1 MQATFYQFAKR
12 TNSTKRPSGGQG
24 FGIDLKAPCNIIDPE
39 IKIATQSDPT
49 GFNYC
54 YLPTFSRYYWVKNW
68 TYSDGLWNAS
78 LTVDTLASYRDQIG
92 YSTEYVVRS
101 SAKFDPKIADN
112 LYPTKATITTRTIY
126 ANSTPF
132 TDDPESGSQGFFV
145 VAVNA
150 PGYVSFGGA
159 IYLAM
164 SGTTFQKLMAA
175 LLQNTDYL
183 NISADEI
190 SSNLTKALFNPI
202 QYISKAFW
210 IPCGNTAIGTPIHEI
225 PVGWWKMQNIGNAY
239 VIQNNNDKNVF
250 TFSISTPHHP
260 QHITRGVYTDGAPY
274 SEYTLYCPPFG
285 EIKLNANLFVLQST
299 LYCRLTVD
307 YRTGDAILDLSFNK
321 DFNTI
326 FFSTSGNVSVPV
338 QLAQITTNVNELA
351 SLGGLIQTA
360 VGAIAGGV
368 ESFFGGGDV
377 INGIAS
383 GAQQMTVSSQSK
395 GGGASVAKY
404 GITPYLT
411 GAFYD
416 LVDDN
421 NEHHGR
427 PLCQRVQLFSI
438 PGFMMVDDPDIAL
451 PATAAEIDSV
461 KSYMK
466 NGFFLE

>member
-12 TNSTKRPSGGQG
+12 TNSTKRPSGGQE

-49 GFNYC
+49 GYNYC

-68 TYSDGLWNAS
+68 TYVDGLWNAS
-78 LTVDTLASYRDQIG
+78 LTVDTLASYRDEIG

-126 ANSTPF
+126 TNSTPF

-159 IYLAM
+159 IYFAM

-183 NISADEI
+183 DISAEEI

-210 IPCGNTAIGTPIHEI
+210 IPCGNAAIGTPITEI
-225 PVGWWKMQNIGNAY
+225 PVGWWKMQNVGNAY
-239 VIQNNNDKNVF
+239 VIQNTNDKNVF

-360 VGAIAGGV
+360 VGAVAGGI

-395 GGGASVAKY
+395 GGVASVAKY

-427 PLCQRVQLFSI
+427 PLCQKVQLFSI